1 MSSDSLEAPMATLQ
15 VKVRPGAGV
24 CGYSLFVDGVPV
36 AMGERHRGEA
46 RCEGRCGDG
55 SRHALLYS
63 FTGAPGAT
71 LCIVLKCRDRA
82 LCRIAAERIVE
93 RGARGVGRIL
103 FDL

>member
-1 MSSDSLEAPMATLQ
+1 MARLD

-36 AMGERHRGEA
+36 TVNESHRGEA

-63 FTGAPGAT
+63 FSGAPGAT
-71 LCIVLKCRDRA
+71 LRIVLKCHDRE
-82 LCRIAAERIVE
+82 LCRVAAMRNGVP
-93 RGARGVGRIL
+93 GSRGVGREL